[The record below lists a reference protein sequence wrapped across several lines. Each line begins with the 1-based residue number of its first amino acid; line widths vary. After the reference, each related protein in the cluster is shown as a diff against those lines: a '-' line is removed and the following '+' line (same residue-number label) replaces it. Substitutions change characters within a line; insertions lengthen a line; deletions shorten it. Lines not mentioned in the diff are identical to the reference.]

1 MALSRSTKAG
11 TPAHSHAILE
21 LPDGSAVTSEN
32 DGHAHKIVPREAPL
46 PMPGAPPQ
54 AMGMG
59 WTEGPG
65 GHVHDILPE
74 TPESEKAN
82 EKPTEDETI
91 VVGEVIRLFQT
102 ARSGEDECRKMANES
117 EDFYAGKQW
126 DEKVKK
132 DLESADRAALTM
144 NEIEPKIDLLS
155 GYQRQNRSDIKYLPV
170 EEGDQRVV
178 DILNTVVT
186 NILDQSN
193 FEHEE
198 TNVFE
203 DGMITGRGFFHAYVD
218 YDKNPL
224 GDIVVEQFPQSDVYL
239 GPHKRVDCKDLEY
252 LCKAQWFSEA
262 KMKQMFPK
270 KADSIARNMAEV
282 MGLRTTPMET
292 QEKPDAYDAG
302 FNAGEGVPAPL
313 SIAPDPLMVDI
324 GRKEFLLVEC
334 WRKEYDTE
342 QVAVLGDETRSL
354 KDWEEGEI
362 AGAKQLAKIVEKRI
376 DRLRVTL
383 VAGTVMLSDEYND
396 LYGESFPLTAFYAK
410 RRNGKYWGKIES
422 AKDPQREINKRH
434 SQIVDILNKAA
445 AYGWF
450 YDASTFPDQ
459 QAEKK
464 FKDNAGT
471 PGFTLK
477 VTDINRVP
485 LQIEGIKFPNEISA
499 LEEISTTKLREIMN
513 INPELLGIDSKS
525 ESGLAQIE
533 KKRQGLIGNEF
544 LFDNLNLCKK
554 QLGRTIIRLMQKV
567 YTPERIM
574 RVLTGQASK
583 NPQMMVGGQPM
594 TQDRSQEIITLLS
607 TTDLAKYDVAV
618 SESAHS
624 PTQRRANFAA
634 WADLAGKGIQ
644 VPPSLLVQLSDLEDK
659 DTVLA
664 AMEAQAKAQMDLE
677 NRKIDAE
684 IEKTKIATMNQPS
697 PAKGFPQ

>member
-1 MALSRSTKAG
+1 
-11 TPAHSHAILE
+11 
-21 LPDGSAVTSEN
+21 
-32 DGHAHKIVPREAPL
+32 
-46 PMPGAPPQ
+46 MPGASPQ

-74 TPESEKAN
+74 VPET
-82 EKPTEDETI
+82 EKPKEKPPGDETAI
-91 VVGEVIRLFQT
+91 VSEVIRLFQT

-126 DEKVKK
+126 DPKIKK
-132 DLESADRAALTM
+132 ELELADRAALTM

-186 NILDQSN
+186 NILDQCN
-193 FEHEE
+193 YEHEE
-198 TNVFE
+198 TNVFD

-224 GDIVVEQFPQSDVYL
+224 GDIVVEQFPQSDCYL

-262 KMKQMFPK
+262 KMKQMFPD

-302 FNAGEGVPAPL
+302 FNAQEGVPAPL
-313 SIAPDPLMVDI
+313 AIAPDPLMVDVA
-324 GRKEFLLVEC
+324 RKEFLLVEC
-334 WRKEYDTE
+334 WRKEYDRE
-342 QVAVLGDETRSL
+342 NVAIIGNETKSL
-354 KDWEEGEI
+354 KDWDEAEVS
-362 AGAKQLAKIVEKRI
+362 GAKQLAKVTEKRI

-383 VAGTVMLSDEYND
+383 VAGTVFLSDEYND
-396 LYGESFPLTAFYAK
+396 LYGDAFPLVAFYAK
-410 RRNGKYWGKIES
+410 RRNGKYWGKIEA

-459 QAEKK
+459 PAEKK
-464 FKDNAGT
+464 FKENAAT

-554 QLGRTIIRLMQKV
+554 QLGRIIIRLMQKV
-567 YTPERIM
+567 YTPERTM
-574 RVLTGQASK
+574 RVLSGQASK

-594 TQDRSQEIITLLS
+594 TGEGVDRTQEITTLLT
-607 TTDLAKYDVAV
+607 TTDLSKYDVAV

-659 DTVLA
+659 DTVLQ

-684 IEKTKIATMNQPS
+684 ITKSKIAATNQP
-697 PAKGFPQ
+697 PAPQGSQ